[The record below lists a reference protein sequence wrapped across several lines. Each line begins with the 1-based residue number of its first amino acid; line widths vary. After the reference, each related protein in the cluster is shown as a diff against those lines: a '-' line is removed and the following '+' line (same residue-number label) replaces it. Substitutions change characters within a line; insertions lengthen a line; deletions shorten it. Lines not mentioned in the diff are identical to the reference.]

1 MNTHKRANGLPDK
14 TRLEEEKKAI
24 VAGVMALLPKLREGE
39 KNPQFNGKSRV
50 EWSVDFRRNRGASFN
65 PPLPAHMLRDYS
77 KDDESHDE
85 MNTYHYTG
93 AGAYRGD

>member
-1 MNTHKRANGLPDK
+1 MNTPKRANGLPDK

-24 VAGVMALLPKLREGE
+24 VAGVMALLPKLRAGE
-39 KNPQFNGKSRV
+39 PNPQFNGKSRT
-50 EWSVDFRRNRGASFN
+50 EWSIDFRRNRGASFN
-65 PPLPAHMLRDYS
+65 PPLPPHMLRDYS
-77 KDDESHDE
+77 KGDESRDE